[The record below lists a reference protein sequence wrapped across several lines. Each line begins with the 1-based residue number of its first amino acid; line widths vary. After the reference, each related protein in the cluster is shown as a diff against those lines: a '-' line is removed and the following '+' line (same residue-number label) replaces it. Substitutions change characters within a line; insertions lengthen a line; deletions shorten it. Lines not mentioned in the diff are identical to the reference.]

1 MKDSLKGVCFS
12 PSIYFFVCLNAYLKK
27 NIHDNIKS
35 SIVWKGTHFW
45 FVVDGEPTDGAV
57 GMHKAKKLEEMCI
70 CNNPSVHRDIEVII
84 PLSKT
89 QQIAWWLL
97 YPLSGSF

>member
-45 FVVDGEPTDGAV
+45 GCGDA
-57 GMHKAKKLEEMCI
+57 
-70 CNNPSVHRDIEVII
+70 
-84 PLSKT
+84 
-89 QQIAWWLL
+89 
-97 YPLSGSF
+97 